1 MITKDEMH
9 LILEREGINQF
20 IHTRSYDPK
29 TQIYETA
36 NGYYGMIFRIFP
48 SPYLGSDTESKIS
61 AFMSLDFPKNT
72 IIQFITYASR
82 NISDAKATYHK
93 LHTNEEGN
101 PFRKPHVDNPDFL
114 KVIAESNDE
123 WLKKYSNDSIF
134 AKEGLDLYLR
144 DFINLATIMIPRVD
158 EQGYERSLSDIESTF
173 SQVKGAIAEFRPTNY
188 DQREYVK
195 FMREILNPSF
205 PMWAPPLDRMTEISS
220 QISDINSAVE
230 LDDSGKIIFG
240 SMTQVVEKQGVD
252 ENGEAIIEEVEQ
264 RIQLKS
270 QVETPKALTHKL
282 KDWFSKKFG
291 VDIRRD
297 NKRVINADWYANVL
311 TTKMFPE
318 YVSMWDV
325 SDLIMDYFKKRPQSL
340 IPIPFLASLT
350 ISVGDRD
357 KLVQKLEED
366 AKWNM
371 FQLSNAAG
379 AAKFMPELKD
389 RAIEAKNIISL
400 STTQGEIPF
409 KAMWSLT
416 LFSQDEKQLDRY
428 TGTVKKEFLRK
439 NWILQK
445 EELIQLPVLL
455 YSLPLQYDT
464 EFEKWS
470 QRFNTLFRANN
481 TAIAPL
487 VTDSRGFGVNVIQ
500 TIGRNGQL
508 QSLDIFDKS
517 AVNKNFV
524 TIAPSGS
531 GKSYFMAYFFLNY
544 LMTGTKIRV
553 IDSGESYLR
562 LCELV
567 GGKYIR
573 FDENS
578 DPCFNFFTDI
588 TTNEMGEVSEESIES
603 IIPIIGMMAKQEINK
618 ISTANTTSQDDM
630 DRAVL
635 SSYVADAI
643 KSAYAMEGSEAGMR
657 EVYLALENEYKK
669 QKRGLEVQNGG
680 ENHDVDKKLRDLIIA
695 LKPYGVEGADY
706 FTYYNG
712 RKNINFS
719 ENDFV
724 VLEMKELETKGNF
737 KNVALMTLAFSIE
750 NEFYFDDPRKK
761 KILAIDEAWSLLDHP
776 IVASFIEA
784 LYRKARKF
792 AGSVGTITQALDDYY
807 KNPSTQAMYQNAYWK
822 FFLAPNRA
830 ELEKSRAEKKISLD
844 DFTFEIMCSVRTE
857 PGIYSEVMVRTG
869 TGATSVGKLISNR
882 TLHWAFTTND
892 EEKGKIKQ
900 INEQFGLDD
909 ETLAA
914 TAIGL
919 SEDKNISIEEALRG
933 IQNNKEDG
941 AGAGGGDEL
950 LDLIG

>member
-20 IHTRSYDPK
+20 IHTRSYDADK
-29 TQIYETA
+29 QIYETA
-36 NGYYGMIFRIFP
+36 NGYYAMIFRIFP
-48 SPYLGSDTESKIS
+48 SPYLGSETESKIS
-61 AFMSLDFPKNT
+61 AFMSLDFPKDSV
-72 IIQFITYASR
+72 IQFITYASR
-82 NISDAKATYHK
+82 NVSNARKAYEV
-93 LHTNEEGN
+93 LHSNAENN
-101 PFRKPHVDNPDFL
+101 PFKKPHVDNPEFL
-114 KVIAESNDE
+114 KIMTESNSE
-123 WLKKYSNDSIF
+123 WIKKFSNKSIF
-134 AKEGLDLYLR
+134 EKDGLDVYLR
-144 DFINLATIMIPRVD
+144 DFINLVTVMIPRTD
-158 EQGYERSLSDIESTF
+158 EKGFERDMSDIESTF
-173 SQVKGAIAEFRPTNY
+173 SQVKGAIADFRPTNF

-195 FMREILNPSF
+195 LMREILNPSF
-205 PMWAPPLDRMTEISS
+205 PMWSPPMDTMTEISA

-230 LDDSGKIIFG
+230 LDDSGKIVFG
-240 SMTQVVEKQGVD
+240 SLEEDDGTR
-252 ENGEAIIEEVEQ
+252 IELET
-264 RIQLKS
+264 
-270 QVETPKALTHKL
+270 QVETPKALSRKA
-282 KDWFSKKFG
+282 KEWFSKKFG
-291 VDIRRD
+291 ITLKQKATR
-297 NKRVINADWYANVL
+297 NINPSWYANVL

-357 KLVQKLEED
+357 KLVAQLEED

-416 LFSQDEKQLDRY
+416 LFSKDSQQLDRY

-439 NWILQK
+439 NWVLQK

-455 YSLPLQYDT
+455 YSLPLQYDI

-487 VTDSRGFGVNVIQ
+487 VTDSRGFGANIVQ
-500 TIGRNGQL
+500 TIGRNGQI
-508 QSLDIFDKS
+508 QGLDIFDKS

-567 GGKYIR
+567 GGRYIR
-573 FDENS
+573 FDESAN
-578 DPCFNFFTDI
+578 PCFNFFTDI
-588 TTNEMGEVSEESIES
+588 STNDIGDVSEEAIES
-603 IIPIIGMMAKQEINK
+603 ITPIIGMMAKQEINK
-618 ISTANTTSQDDM
+618 ISTASTTSQDDM

-643 KSAYAMEGSEAGMR
+643 KTAFGMEGVDAGMR
-657 EVYLALENEYKK
+657 EVYIALENEYKR
-669 QKRGLEVQNGG
+669 QKRGLDTALGSQNY
-680 ENHDVDKKLRDLIIA
+680 DVDRKLRDLIIA
-695 LKPYGVEGADY
+695 LKPYGTPNGEYYSY
-706 FTYYNG
+706 FNG

-737 KNVALMTLAFSIE
+737 RNVALMTLAFSIE

-776 IVASFIEA
+776 IVANFIEG

-792 AGSVGTITQALDDYY
+792 AGSVGTITQSLDDYY
-807 KNPSTQAMYQNAYWK
+807 KNTATQAMYQNAYWK

-830 ELEKSRAEKKISLD
+830 ELEKSRADKKISLD
-844 DFTFEIMCSVRTE
+844 DFTFEIMSSVRTE
-857 PGIYSEVMVRTG
+857 PGVYSEVMIRTG
-869 TGATSVGKLISNR
+869 SGATSIGRLISNR

-892 EEKGKIKQ
+892 EEKGRIKH
-900 INEQFGLDD
+900 INEQYNLNN

-914 TAIGL
+914 SVIGY
-919 SEDKNISIEEALRG
+919 SEDKNISIEQSL
-933 IQNNKEDG
+933 KEIGHLYGKKSSDKSPEE
-941 AGAGGGDEL
+941 DL
-950 LDLIG
+950 LDLIE

>member
-1 MITKDEMH
+1 MITRDEMH

-20 IHTRSYDPK
+20 IHTRSYNND

-36 NGYYGMIFRIFP
+36 NGFYAMAFRIFP
-48 SPYLGSDTESKIS
+48 SPYLGSETESKIS
-61 AFMSLDFPKNT
+61 AFMSLDFPQDSV
-72 IIQFITYASR
+72 IQFITYASR
-82 NISDAKATYHK
+82 NISNAKTAYEN
-93 LHTNEEGN
+93 LHFNKENN
-101 PFRKPHVDNPDFL
+101 PFRKAHVDNSEFL
-114 KVIAESNDE
+114 KIMAESNSE
-123 WLKKYSNDSIF
+123 WLKKFSNKSIF
-134 AKEGLDLYLR
+134 EKDGLDVYLR
-144 DFINLATIMIPRVD
+144 DFINLVTVMIPRVD
-158 EQGYERSLSDIESTF
+158 ERGFEREMSDVESIF
-173 SQVKGAIAEFRPTNY
+173 SQVKGAISDFRPTNFN
-188 DQREYVK
+188 QKEYVK

-205 PMWAPPLDRMTEISS
+205 PMWSPPLDTMTEISS

-230 LDDSGKIIFG
+230 IDDTGKVVFG
-240 SMTQVVEKQGVD
+240 SFETD
-252 ENGEAIIEEVEQ
+252 EGDRIE
-264 RIQLKS
+264 LKT
-270 QVETPKALTHKL
+270 QVETPKALSQKMKVWL
-282 KDWFSKKFG
+282 GQKFG
-291 VDIRRD
+291 ISVKQET
-297 NKRVINADWYANVL
+297 KRNINPSWYANVL

-318 YVSMWDV
+318 HVSMWEV

-340 IPIPFLASLT
+340 IPIPFLTSLT

-357 KLVQKLEED
+357 NLVKKLEED

-379 AAKFMPELKD
+379 AAKFMPQLKD

-416 LFSQDEKQLDRY
+416 LFSKDSQQLDRY

-439 NWILQK
+439 NWVLQK

-455 YSLPLQYDT
+455 YSLPLQYDV

-487 VTDSRGFGVNVIQ
+487 VTDSKGFGANVIQ
-500 TIGRNGQL
+500 TIGRNGQI
-508 QSLDIFDKS
+508 QGLDIFDKS

-567 GGKYIR
+567 GGRYIR
-573 FDENS
+573 FDES
-578 DPCFNFFTDI
+578 ASPCFNFFTDI
-588 TTNEMGEVSEESIES
+588 STNDIGDISEEATES
-603 IIPIIGMMAKQEINK
+603 ITPIIGMMAKQEINK
-618 ISTANTTSQDDM
+618 ISTTATTSQDDM

-643 KSAYAMEGSEAGMR
+643 KQAFGMEGENAGMR
-657 EVYLALENEYKK
+657 EVYIALENEYKR
-669 QKRGLEVQNGG
+669 QKRGLDTAAGATNF
-680 ENHDVDKKLRDLIIA
+680 DVDKKLRDLITA
-695 LKPYGVEGADY
+695 LKPYGTVEGEYYSY
-706 FTYYNG
+706 FNG

-719 ENDFV
+719 ESDFV

-737 KNVALMTLAFSIE
+737 RNVALMTLAFSIE
-750 NEFYFDDPRKK
+750 NEFYFNDPRKK

-776 IVASFIEA
+776 IVATFIEG

-792 AGSVGTITQALDDYY
+792 AGSVGTITQSLDDYY
-807 KNPSTQAMYQNAYWK
+807 KNPATQAMYQNAYWK
-822 FFLAPNRA
+822 FFLAPNRS
-830 ELEKSRAEKKISLD
+830 ELEKSRADKRISLD
-844 DFTFEIMCSVRTE
+844 DFTFEIMASVRTE
-857 PGIYSEVMVRTG
+857 PGVFSEVMVRTG
-869 TGATSVGKLISNR
+869 AGATSIGRLVSNR

-892 EEKGKIKQ
+892 EEKGKIKHVDELY
-900 INEQFGLDD
+900 NLND

-914 TAIGL
+914 SVIGY
-919 SEDKNISIEEALRG
+919 SEDKNISIEEAM
-933 IQNNKEDG
+933 KEIGHIYGNAPEASTTQED
-941 AGAGGGDEL
+941 AL
-950 LDLIG
+950 LDMLE